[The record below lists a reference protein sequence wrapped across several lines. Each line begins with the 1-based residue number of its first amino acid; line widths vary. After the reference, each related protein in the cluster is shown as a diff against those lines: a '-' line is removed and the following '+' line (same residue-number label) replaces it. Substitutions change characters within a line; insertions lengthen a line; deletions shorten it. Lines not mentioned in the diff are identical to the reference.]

1 MGYIMDL
8 RKIVGHRPLLMP
20 ASSVLVTNDR
30 NQILLQHRRDNGY
43 WGYPGGSTE
52 LFEDMEDTA
61 RREVLEETGILCGP
75 LEFFALKSG
84 ESRHYFYPNGDEIS
98 GVEAVY
104 VCREF
109 TGELKAQE
117 SEVTELGFFDYDNM
131 PENVSP
137 MNIDVIDEYFANKRN
152 AKIR

>member
-1 MGYIMDL
+1 MSYIMDL
-8 RKIVGHRPLLMP
+8 RKIVGSRPLIM
-20 ASSVLVTNDR
+20 AGASVLVINER
-30 NQILLQHRRDNGY
+30 NQILLQRRRDNGY
-43 WGYPGGSTE
+43 WGYPGGSNE

-117 SEVTELGFFDYDNM
+117 SEVTELGFFDYYNL
-131 PENVSP
+131 PQNISP
-137 MNIDVIDEYFANKRN
+137 INIDVIDEYFANK
-152 AKIR
+152 

>member
-8 RKIVGHRPLLMP
+8 RRIVGHRPLLMP
-20 ASSVLVTNDR
+20 ASSVLVINDR

-61 RREVLEETGILCGP
+61 RREVLEETGILCGS
-75 LEFFALKSG
+75 LDFFTLKSG
-84 ESRHYFYPNGDEIS
+84 ESRHFFYPNGDEVS
-98 GVEAVY
+98 VVEAVY

-117 SEVTELGFFDYDNM
+117 SEVTELGFFDYNNM

-137 MNIDVIDEYFANKRN
+137 MNIDVIDEYFRSLH
-152 AKIR
+152 

>member
-20 ASSVLVTNDR
+20 ASSVLVINDR

-52 LFEDMEDTA
+52 LFEDMEDAA
-61 RREVLEETGILCGP
+61 RREVLEETGILCGS
-75 LEFFALKSG
+75 LDFFTLKSG
-84 ESRHYFYPNGDEIS
+84 ESRHFFYPNGDEVS
-98 GVEAVY
+98 VVEAVY
-104 VCREF
+104 ICREF

-137 MNIDVIDEYFANKRN
+137 MNIDVIDEYFKNLQ
-152 AKIR
+152 